1 MSSARR
7 PSAMLV
13 LCASTLIDQ
22 DLGDGQAARYRRL
35 VDDDPQLGLE
45 ITALAPP
52 EFASAASRVSE
63 AIALLDAAGRLN
75 FRRTAHTRA

>member
-1 MSSARR
+1 MPQNGSPISSCTPAFGHVGALRI
-7 PSAMLV
+7 V
-13 LCASTLIDQ
+13 TLIDQ

-52 EFASAASRVSE
+52 
-63 AIALLDAAGRLN
+63 
-75 FRRTAHTRA
+75 